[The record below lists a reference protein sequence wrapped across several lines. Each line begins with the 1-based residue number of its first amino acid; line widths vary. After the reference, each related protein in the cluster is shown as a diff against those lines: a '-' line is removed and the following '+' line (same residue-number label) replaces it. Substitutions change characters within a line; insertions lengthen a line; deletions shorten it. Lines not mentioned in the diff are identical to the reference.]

1 MFAYVCLILLFVFF
15 FLLAKRIRFA
25 MNSLSES
32 LIAYGKENS
41 IKRQLNQ
48 EFIEKERQLK
58 LEILESK
65 LKDLQER
72 EVRRNIKWR

>member
-1 MFAYVCLILLFVFF
+1 
-15 FLLAKRIRFA
+15 